1 MATRAEIENMNFGV
15 AAEMGPY
22 GQQQGA
28 LRDILRITSGSSANA
43 DRAIALAN
51 QLMPPPEEADPYEAM
66 FRYFSGMAKAASQP
80 GATVLSS
87 ALAPMDVPLDYYT
100 AKKKELKQS
109 EQARMQAALSL
120 GPSLKAPVVK
130 ATYGKP
136 DFYMVSRLVD
146 GKLTEA
152 VETPLTPK
160 QFDDLQPQIKDGS
173 VVITAVPKAG
183 TSGAQSPLGKLIA
196 DYDGG
201 AGSMTKAQFDAQF
214 EKLTNIAT
222 SGGGAQSPLGK
233 LIADY
238 DGGAG
243 SMTKAQ
249 FNAQYTKLTNVADGS
264 ETALEKLEAQA
275 IAGGLEKGTDA
286 YKEWILTGG
295 KPSSGFS
302 LESDGKGGFTFVQG
316 DVAGQRS
323 GRVDK
328 GYIQKTMTDGTV
340 VQQVV
345 PGSLAFT
352 EVETQRSGF
361 VGDIAQANF
370 LLETV
375 DAIIGR
381 PEGGGQT
388 GMPPNPNLDAVLG
401 SVQGKI
407 PMNLFLD
414 QGKTDVLVKIEF
426 LKSNAFMQ
434 AFASLKGGGQITEK
448 EGDAATAALA
458 MLNRVQDPKEFT
470 KGLTEFA
477 NIIRRGREKAKR
489 LTASLPQIAG
499 TISGGENINLNFDT
513 MSPSQLRLIDV
524 KSLTPKQ
531 RLALAK
537 KLGI

>member
-1 MATRAEIENMNFGV
+1 MATLDELFKNIGTSVNTMADDLRNAELEKKMAVNNNLGAAAGMPLDPTRGV
-15 AAEMGPY
+15 
-22 GQQQGA
+22 
-28 LRDILRITSGSSANA
+28 L
-43 DRAIALAN
+43 N
-51 QLMPPPEEADPYEAM
+51 QLSGGRGDLVNQYVNQAIPLPDKADPWMAA
-66 FRYFSGMAKAASQP
+66 FNYFVKLGQDSSQP
-80 GATVLSS
+80 GATLLGASTS
-87 ALAPMDVPLDYYT
+87 ALQAPMDYLN
-100 AKKKELKQS
+100 AKKAEARKTQ
-109 EQARMQAALSL
+109 QARAALGL
-120 GPSLKAPVVK
+120 QIAPSLKPKVTK

-196 DYDGG
+196 DYNDGK
-201 AGSMTKAQFDAQF
+201 GSMTKDQFDAQF
-214 EKLTNIAT
+214 E
-222 SGGGAQSPLGK
+222 
-233 LIADY
+233 
-238 DGGAG
+238 
-243 SMTKAQ
+243 
-249 FNAQYTKLTNVADGS
+249 KLTNVADGS

-275 IAGGLEKGTDA
+275 IAGGLEKDSDA

-295 KPSSGFS
+295 KPNNGMT
-302 LESDGKGGFTFVQG
+302 LESDGKGGFTFTQG
-316 DVAGQRS
+316 NIAGQKS

-328 GYIQKTMTDGTV
+328 GYIQNTLKDGTV

-352 EVETQRSGF
+352 EVETQKAGF
-361 VGDIAQANF
+361 EGDIAQANF

-381 PEGGGQT
+381 PEGNGQT
-388 GMPPNPNLDAVLG
+388 AMLSNPNLDAVLG

-407 PMNLFLD
+407 PMNMFFD

-458 MLNRVQDPKEFT
+458 MLNRIQDPKEFT

-489 LTASLPQIAG
+489 LTASLPKIAG
-499 TISGGENINLNFDT
+499 TISGGEDVNLNFDA
-513 MSPSQLRLIDV
+513 MSPAQLRLIDV

-531 RLALAK
+531 RIALAK

>member
-1 MATRAEIENMNFGV
+1 MATREEIQNMNFGV

-28 LRDILRITSGSSANA
+28 LRDILKITSGSSANA

-51 QLMPPPEEADPYEAM
+51 QLMPMPEEADPYEAM

-100 AKKKELKQS
+100 AKKKQSKES

-136 DFYMVSRLVD
+136 DFYMVS
-146 GKLTEA
+146 E
-152 VETPLTPK
+152 P
-160 QFDDLQPQIKDGS
+160 
-173 VVITAVPKAG
+173 
-183 TSGAQSPLGKLIA
+183 
-196 DYDGG
+196 
-201 AGSMTKAQFDAQF
+201 
-214 EKLTNIAT
+214 
-222 SGGGAQSPLGK
+222 
-233 LIADY
+233 
-238 DGGAG
+238 
-243 SMTKAQ
+243 
-249 FNAQYTKLTNVADGS
+249 
-264 ETALEKLEAQA
+264 
-275 IAGGLEKGTDA
+275 
-286 YKEWILTGG
+286 
-295 KPSSGFS
+295 
-302 LESDGKGGFTFVQG
+302 DGKGGFTTPVETPLTAKQYAELPTDGSVRVTAVPKTNSSKTFRDATPAELVKFGATAGQVDEGGKFYPINAPAKPAEKITYRVATPAELIQYGSTSGQMGSDGKFYPINKPAKPNTKVTYRIATVEELKDYGAVSGQMGSDGKFYPITTPTGMSIESDGDGGFTFTQG
-316 DVAGQRS
+316 DVAGQKS
-323 GRVDK
+323 GRVEK

-352 EVETQRSGF
+352 EVETQRAGF
-361 VGDIAQANF
+361 KGDMAQANF
-370 LLETV
+370 LLKTV
-375 DAIIGR
+375 DGIIGR
-381 PEGGGQT
+381 PEGNGQT
-388 GMPPNPNLDAVLG
+388 AMLSNPNLDAVLG

-407 PMNLFLD
+407 PMNMFFD
-414 QGKTDVLVKIEF
+414 QGKTDLLVKIEF

-458 MLNRVQDPKEFT
+458 MLNRIQDPKEFT

-499 TISGGENINLNFDT
+499 TISGGEDVILNFDT
-513 MSPSQLRLIDV
+513 MPPAQLRLIDV

>member
-1 MATRAEIENMNFGV
+1 MAHELGHEGFGA

-22 GQQQGA
+22 GQGMGVLNTLGGSAKAGQQA
-28 LRDILRITSGSSANA
+28 MDYAR
-43 DRAIALAN
+43 
-51 QLMPPPEEADPYEAM
+51 QLYPDSPEADPWEAAFQFFAEM
-66 FRYFSGMAKAASQP
+66 GRAASQP
-80 GATVLSS
+80 GATVLGS
-87 ALAPMDVPLDYYT
+87 AVGSMQVPMDYLA
-100 AKKKELKQS
+100 AKKKEKR
-109 EQARMQAALSL
+109 ETDRARMQTAVSL
-120 GPSLKAPVVK
+120 APSLKAPVVK

-160 QFDDLQPQIKDGS
+160 QFDELQPQIKDGS

-196 DYDGG
+196 DYNDGK
-201 AGSMTKAQFDAQF
+201 GSMTKDQFDAQF
-214 EKLTNIAT
+214 EKLTNVET

-238 DGGAG
+238 NDGKG
-243 SMTKAQ
+243 SMTKDQFDAQ
-249 FNAQYTKLTNVADGS
+249 FTKLTNVADGS

-275 IAGGLEKGTDA
+275 IAGGLEKDSDA

-295 KPSSGFS
+295 KPNNGMT
-302 LESDGKGGFTFVQG
+302 LESDGKGGFTFTQG
-316 DVAGQRS
+316 NIAGQKS

-328 GYIQKTMTDGTV
+328 GYIQNTLKDGTV

-352 EVETQRSGF
+352 EVETQKAGF
-361 VGDIAQANF
+361 EGDIAQANF

-381 PEGGGQT
+381 PEGNGQT
-388 GMPPNPNLDAVLG
+388 AMLSNPNLDAVLG

-407 PMNLFLD
+407 PMNMFFD

-458 MLNRVQDPKEFT
+458 MLNRIQDPKEFT

-489 LTASLPQIAG
+489 LTASLPKIAG
-499 TISGGENINLNFDT
+499 TISGGEDVNLNFDA
-513 MSPSQLRLIDV
+513 MSPAQLRLIDV

-531 RLALAK
+531 RIALAK

>member
-1 MATRAEIENMNFGV
+1 MATRAEIDNMNFGV

-201 AGSMTKAQFDAQF
+201 AGSMTKAQFDAQ
-214 EKLTNIAT
+214 
-222 SGGGAQSPLGK
+222 
-233 LIADY
+233 
-238 DGGAG
+238 
-243 SMTKAQ
+243 
-249 FNAQYTKLTNVADGS
+249 YTKLTNVADGS

-323 GRVDK
+323 GRVEK
-328 GYIQKTMTDGTV
+328 GYIQKTMPNGTV

-381 PEGGGQT
+381 PEGNGQT
-388 GMPPNPNLDAVLG
+388 AMLSNPNLDAVLG

>member
-249 FNAQYTKLTNVADGS
+249 FDAQYTKLTNVADGS

-323 GRVDK
+323 GRVEK
-328 GYIQKTMTDGTV
+328 GYIQKTMPNGTV

-381 PEGGGQT
+381 PEGNGQT
-388 GMPPNPNLDAVLG
+388 AMLSNPNLDAVLG

>member
-201 AGSMTKAQFDAQF
+201 AGSMTKAQFDAQ
-214 EKLTNIAT
+214 
-222 SGGGAQSPLGK
+222 
-233 LIADY
+233 
-238 DGGAG
+238 
-243 SMTKAQ
+243 
-249 FNAQYTKLTNVADGS
+249 YTKLTNVADGS

-407 PMNLFLD
+407 PMNMFFD
-414 QGKTDVLVKIEF
+414 QGKTDVLVDIDYI
-426 LKSNAFMQ
+426 KSNAFMQ
-434 AFASLKGGGQITEK
+434 AFESLKGGGQITEK
-448 EGDAATAALA
+448 EGEAATAALA
-458 MLNRVQDPKEFT
+458 KLSRLQDPEKF
-470 KGLTEFA
+470 KAGLQDFV
-477 NIIRRGREKAKR
+477 NIIRIGMANNRNLIDE
-489 LTASLPQIAG
+489 LPKYAD
-499 TISGGENINLNFDT
+499 TITGGEGVELDFNSMDRQRLG
-513 MSPSQLRLIDV
+513 LIDID
-524 KSLTPKQ
+524 SLTYLQKQ
-531 RLALAK
+531 LMAIRLGEL
-537 KLGI
+537 